1 MAEVRRRIAWTPFE
15 ESALTRGFA
24 KVPLHRLTS
33 LFPSI
38 FGPGRCYPS
47 ISRRAK
53 APIDDTWQSLFSP
66 MFLSNPTQYGALS
79 NSWAHILADPSLG
92 ETLKARS
99 NTDLKDKWRNMQRA
113 AAQGGR
119 SVPTTT
125 ALQPSAQ
132 PPKAQP
138 PKRKHSALNQGK
150 RSASEAA
157 GAGAAAS
164 EGGRVKREQVGN
176 AKVDSPAN
184 AVPAAVAAAAPA
196 FIYVILKQPSFAVLE
211 SVKLGKRIKLAAA
224 KLTAPAAEVCCPAYA
239 TLEAAQATAQSALL
253 TYLNGKGVKSIWPN
267 SPTVAGVS
275 PGQTLRGV

>member
-1 MAEVRRRIAWTPFE
+1 MVISCIVLLIIEQEVLSSAGYGSTVEYYKLQQPQKKKRFICFISPGEVLPKMAEVRRRIAWTPFE

-113 AAQGGR
+113 AAQGGLFFTI
-119 SVPTTT
+119 V
-125 ALQPSAQ
+125 
-132 PPKAQP
+132 
-138 PKRKHSALNQGK
+138 
-150 RSASEAA
+150 
-157 GAGAAAS
+157 
-164 EGGRVKREQVGN
+164 GG
-176 AKVDSPAN
+176 
-184 AVPAAVAAAAPA
+184 
-196 FIYVILKQPSFAVLE
+196 
-211 SVKLGKRIKLAAA
+211 
-224 KLTAPAAEVCCPAYA
+224 
-239 TLEAAQATAQSALL
+239 
-253 TYLNGKGVKSIWPN
+253 
-267 SPTVAGVS
+267 
-275 PGQTLRGV
+275 